1 VNNVGRSTYAIGAV
15 QRCFFE
21 ALTTLKSAMVR
32 IDDSVDCSTTAAVA
46 ATVSIDSTSSSAA
59 SDTLDSES
67 SGSTTA
73 EDTASSESV
82 MDSSDAQQA
91 STTSPQQRAPAIIR
105 TGLLSHILGN
115 VT

>member
-32 IDDSVDCSTTAAVA
+32 IDDSADCTAATAAATTATSTT
-46 ATVSIDSTSSSAA
+46 SSSSAA
-59 SDTLDSES
+59 SDILGSES

-73 EDTASSESV
+73 EETLSSESV

-91 STTSPQQRAPAIIR
+91 ATSPQQRAPAIIR